1 LLNIKGSNLSLVV
14 DGKISGQLLSS
25 VGILGFLLP
34 QVTTFLAKASH
45 FAIKKR
51 VTNARQI
58 PYGPASAAFSLAI
71 YQLAAFTLFQ
81 IVKPTPTT
89 SRCHRRRIGFKKLA

>member
-1 LLNIKGSNLSLVV
+1 
-14 DGKISGQLLSS
+14 

-34 QVTTFLAKASH
+34 QVTTFLANASH

-58 PYGPASAAFSLAI
+58 SGGPASAAFSLAI
-71 YQLAAFTLFQ
+71 YRLAAFTLFHRQ
-81 IVKPTPTT
+81 TNANQQAVAIAAGQGSKSWRELRRDTP
-89 SRCHRRRIGFKKLA
+89 